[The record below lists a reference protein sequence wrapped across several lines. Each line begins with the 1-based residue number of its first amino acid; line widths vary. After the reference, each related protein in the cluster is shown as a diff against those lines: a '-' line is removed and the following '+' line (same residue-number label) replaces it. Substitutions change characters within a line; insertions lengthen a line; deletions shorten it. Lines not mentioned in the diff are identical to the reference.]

1 MTYLALL
8 RGINVG
14 GHHKVE
20 MARLRRAF
28 EGLGFEKVRTF
39 IQSGNVVF
47 NAAKSSNAA
56 LCRRIE
62 EKLTKEF
69 GFPIPIVVRTGDEI
83 AKILNSNPFLRRKGI
98 NVSKLHVTFLIDA
111 PTADDLK
118 KVASLAGP
126 LEEFRC
132 VGKELYLHLPNGMG
146 NTKLGPTAF
155 NRSLSA
161 SATTRNWN
169 TVTKLCALVEQ

>member
-1 MTYLALL
+1 MIYLALL

-28 EGLGFEKVRTF
+28 EALGFEKVRTF

-47 NAAKSSNAA
+47 NAAKSSHAA

-62 EKLTKEF
+62 DKLTEEF
-69 GFPIPIVVRTGDEI
+69 GFPIPIIVRTGDEI
-83 AKILNSNPFLRRKGI
+83 ANILKSNPFLNQKGI
-98 NVSKLHVTFLIDA
+98 DVSKVHVTFLLDA

-118 KVASLAGP
+118 KVGSLAGP

-132 VGKELYLHLPNGMG
+132 VGKDLYLYLPNGMG
-146 NTKLGPTAF
+146 HTRLGPNAF
-155 NRSLSA
+155 NKSLSI

-169 TVTKLCALVEQ
+169 TVTKLCALVKQ